1 MNLIDAIVLFKT
13 ATFFLIFFTLFIE
26 FKHSN
31 AFGMFLYY
39 GRIHFLKIVSITFI
53 SFVAILYTKNHDPSI
68 IDILNSFYYLY
79 KFIIFT
85 FLVSLTLIRI
95 RLNHE
100 DEFDSYIREH
110 YPKIILYI
118 FLGILSFF
126 VIKNI
131 YSVGI
136 QTFDIFVF
144 CIPFIKMFIFGSLIL
159 FLVMHVMQQVQKNV
173 FLINYTELAIY
184 FLGFLFVCWIASSTV
199 LSFGLIRRSIAY
211 YFTESK
217 QLSAR
222 YIFILYSIFGFIVT
236 TFLLFI
242 FVMASRIIKTILEI
256 IRRYLRVQYQ
266 DNIIAYVYETDED
279 VVDEVSYE
287 FIEAAADRSKFRR
300 SLILRELIFLHR
312 NLSGD
317 LALKTKELYNNAKL
331 YRDSYRS
338 LKQGSWTNQVKA
350 MNELAF
356 MDHIEAQP
364 EIEKKLKS
372 KNEII
377 RKEAQ
382 IAIVKLN
389 NSPDALLFLQD
400 YAYYFSDYEQII
412 VLNVLRR
419 NKTHEVNLAPLF
431 DSKND
436 TVVIF
441 ALKLTGIFEQNQN
454 YPFVIRLLNHP
465 NPKICAASLYA
476 LKKLW
481 LPESSRHLLYS
492 YDNQSY
498 QNKLKLLEVLEQISS
513 EENEQWLL
521 NKIRRTTDFNLLLA
535 LVRVLNKITTS
546 SESEISEYF
555 EGNEQ
560 IELLLNHVRDKR
572 I

>member
-1 MNLIDAIVLFKT
+1 
-13 ATFFLIFFTLFIE
+13 
-26 FKHSN
+26 
-31 AFGMFLYY
+31 
-39 GRIHFLKIVSITFI
+39 
-53 SFVAILYTKNHDPSI
+53 
-68 IDILNSFYYLY
+68 
-79 KFIIFT
+79 
-85 FLVSLTLIRI
+85 
-95 RLNHE
+95 
-100 DEFDSYIREH
+100 
-110 YPKIILYI
+110 
-118 FLGILSFF
+118 
-126 VIKNI
+126 
-131 YSVGI
+131 
-136 QTFDIFVF
+136 
-144 CIPFIKMFIFGSLIL
+144 
-159 FLVMHVMQQVQKNV
+159 
-173 FLINYTELAIY
+173 
-184 FLGFLFVCWIASSTV
+184 
-199 LSFGLIRRSIAY
+199 
-211 YFTESK
+211 
-217 QLSAR
+217 
-222 YIFILYSIFGFIVT
+222 
-236 TFLLFI
+236 
-242 FVMASRIIKTILEI
+242 MASRIIKTILEI

-338 LKQGSWTNQVKA
+338 LKRGSWTNQVKA

-356 MDHIEAQP
+356 MDHTEAQP

-389 NSPDALLFLQD
+389 NSPDALLFLQN

-431 DSKND
+431 ESKND

-498 QNKLKLLEVLEQISS
+498 QNKIKLLEVLEQISS

-521 NKIRRTTDFNLLLA
+521 NKIRRTTDFYLLLA

-560 IELLLNHVRDKR
+560 IELLLKHVRDKR